1 MQLVKVS
8 KSGGGGGG
16 GSGTVT
22 SVGLSVPSPANPA
35 FSVSNSPIISS
46 GTIAISANGAS
57 SQYIDGT
64 GALQNSVAFTNVGT
78 NIATLPNPNAIRY
91 LRINADNSVSAI
103 SAAQLKLDIGGK
115 QLAFKANDQNTNVLA
130 FADVNDLSFAVV
142 AGRTYKF
149 TIYCQYDATNVNTGS
164 RWAVNGPAFTRL
176 FYNVIWTSGTGL
188 QSNVA
193 FQTYDATTSTLNTNF
208 VTNNCAVIQGIVVPS
223 ANGTLTARFACELT
237 ITSITCKAGSYIEFE
252 EI

>member
-1 MQLVKVS
+1 MQLVSVS
-8 KSGGGGGG
+8 KSGGGGG

-22 SVGLSVPSPANPA
+22 SVGLSVPQPANPA

-57 SQYIDGT
+57 SQYVDGT

-78 NIATLPNPNAIRY
+78 ALATLPNPTAIRY

-103 SAAQLKLDIGGK
+103 SAAQLKLDVGGK
-115 QLAFKANDQNTNVLA
+115 QIAYKTLDQSSNVLA
-130 FADVNDLSFAVV
+130 FADVTDLSFAVV

-149 TIYCQYDATNVNTGS
+149 TIYCQFDVSNLSTGS
-164 RWAVNGPAFTRL
+164 RWAVNGPTFTRL
-176 FYNVIWTSGTGL
+176 FYSVLWTSGTGL
-188 QSNVA
+188 QANVA
-193 FQTYDATTSTLNTNF
+193 FNTYDATSVSGNSNF
-208 VTNNCAVIQGIVVPS
+208 TTNNCAIIDGIIIPS

-237 ITSITCKAGSYIEFE
+237 ITSVTCKAGSYIVFE